1 MCIRDRFQVNTYT
14 SSDQYDPSVTALKD
28 GGFMVSWESNGQ
40 DGSGYGIYGQR
51 FGVDGSPN
59 PFFASAKAFNNTGGL
74 DDATVTVDVLHDAV
88 ASLHQIDRVDLASVT
103 QGEEYSLSF
112 SDGTDTHSVSYTAQA
127 GDTVAA
133 VRAGLMGAIGADP
146 DVSAMVRAEGEGA
159 TTIVLSTVDA
169 DTALQT
175 SVVPES
181 SATVTTGSDTSA
193 NVHQVSL
200 VTEP

>member
-1 MCIRDRFQVNTYT
+1 M
-14 SSDQYDPSVTALKD
+14 
-28 GGFMVSWESNGQ
+28 
-40 DGSGYGIYGQR
+40 
-51 FGVDGSPN
+51 
-59 PFFASAKAFNNTGGL
+59 
-74 DDATVTVDVLHDAV
+74 TVDVLHDAV
-88 ASLHQIDRVDLASVT
+88 ASLHQIDKVELYQIDKVELTGIT

-159 TTIVLSTVDA
+159 TTIVLSTADA

-175 SVVPES
+175 TVVPES
-181 SATVTTGSDTSA
+181 SATVLASVTQEGEEY
-193 NVHQVSL
+193 SL
-200 VTEP
+200 